1 VRRAVATVLGAL
13 LLALLGLLAGAGPA
27 SAHAQLEQTTPAQG
41 SEVEVLPPA
50 VSLSFGESVT
60 VNGRSMEV
68 LDGSGGRV
76 DTGVVSHP
84 GGRGSEVT
92 VGVRG
97 GLPKGSYTVVWKVVS
112 ADSHPV
118 SGTFTF
124 GYGVAAGVASAGT
137 DGSPL
142 VTVLD
147 GVGRGIAY
155 AGVALLV
162 GGAAF
167 LWGLWPAGGL
177 QRRPRQLLLGGW
189 ITTLV
194 STVLLFFLA
203 GPYQNGLG
211 LGAVTEGDL
220 IAEVASTRYGKL
232 LLARVLLLALAV
244 PVLRRLLA
252 AQQPAGPRAVE
263 RDRGQ
268 ALDLAGLGITVL
280 ATFSLSEHAG
290 TGTQVPLSAATD
302 LAHLAASSVW
312 VGGLVLLAASLL
324 RAEHAAELR
333 AVLPRWSRWAMVS
346 VAVIAG
352 TGGYQ
357 SWREVGTFPAFTSTG
372 YGVLL
377 LAKIGGFL
385 LLLALGDLGR
395 RWVLRHAGTG
405 RAVAVAASSLA
416 DAPAAVR
423 SPPPP
428 TPLQVRALRR
438 SVGIEVL
445 VAAAVLALTAVLVN
459 SLPAR
464 DAYSAPFDTTVTALG
479 TSGQSIAVTV
489 DVTSTR
495 RGLTTVHAYTYDSV
509 GRVQPVTRVDLLL
522 TDKAGRFP
530 PVRQPF
536 TAAGEGHGTAYDVVV
551 PAPGLWT
558 MTLQVTVGAT
568 DGYAAAFDYRVT

>member
-1 VRRAVATVLGAL
+1 MVTAVSSRAHHTGPAKGAVADD
-13 LLALLGLLAGAGPA
+13 
-27 SAHAQLEQTTPAQG
+27 
-41 SEVEVLPPA
+41 
-50 VSLSFGESVT
+50 
-60 VNGRSMEV
+60 R
-68 LDGSGGRV
+68 
-76 DTGVVSHP
+76 
-84 GGRGSEVT
+84 
-92 VGVRG
+92 
-97 GLPKGSYTVVWKVVS
+97 
-112 ADSHPV
+112 
-118 SGTFTF
+118 
-124 GYGVAAGVASAGT
+124 VAA
-137 DGSPL
+137 SPSPP
-142 VTVLD
+142 T
-147 GVGRGIAY
+147 
-155 AGVALLV
+155 
-162 GGAAF
+162 AAM
-167 LWGLWPAGGL
+167 
-177 QRRPRQLLLGGW
+177 
-189 ITTLV
+189 
-194 STVLLFFLA
+194 
-203 GPYQNGLG
+203 
-211 LGAVTEGDL
+211 
-220 IAEVASTRYGKL
+220 
-232 LLARVLLLALAV
+232 
-244 PVLRRLLA
+244 
-252 AQQPAGPRAVE
+252 
-263 RDRGQ
+263 
-268 ALDLAGLGITVL
+268 
-280 ATFSLSEHAG
+280 SEHAG

-324 RAEHAAELR
+324 RVEHAAELR

-346 VAVIAG
+346 VAVIAV

-395 RWVLRHAGTG
+395 GWVLRHVGTG
-405 RAVAVAASSLA
+405 RAIAVAGSSLA

-423 SPPPP
+423 TPPPP

-445 VAAAVLALTAVLVN
+445 VAAA
-459 SLPAR
+459 
-464 DAYSAPFDTTVTALG
+464 VTALG

-551 PAPGLWT
+551 PAPGVWT